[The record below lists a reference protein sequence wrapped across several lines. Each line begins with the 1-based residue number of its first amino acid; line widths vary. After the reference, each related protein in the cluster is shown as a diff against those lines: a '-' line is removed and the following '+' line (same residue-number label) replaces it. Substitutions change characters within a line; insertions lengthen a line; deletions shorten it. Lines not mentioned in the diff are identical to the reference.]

1 MRYLLPLG
9 MVLLGSVAAAQ
20 TPAKLEWPRSFTGQ
34 PDFAFTRDEAL
45 VEARARAVRSNDKAP
60 QLPTLF
66 TLATDDFIPD
76 PLRLRPADSDGKSLI
91 GAVANGTLAGADAP
105 TVSDALL
112 ANAVGLPA
120 YASPSQPDLTEFKAT
135 LGQIIANTVA
145 SWRPDPLR
153 YDYGAIINTL
163 VLQAIVTSPSRY
175 AVINGTRYD
184 EGQSF
189 LMRVPL
195 RVPDSMILAAL
206 EQAMPQDGMLDEATT
221 ALYRTA
227 AEEVLAS
234 YAQER
239 SAKPTLGEQPMNVP
253 VRVTT
258 IETRRVLL
266 EVYGRT
272 YTLGVRVQY

>member
-1 MRYLLPLG
+1 MRRLLPFG
-9 MVLLGSVAAAQ
+9 LLFIAGTAAAQ

-45 VEARARAVRSNDKAP
+45 VEARARAARSNDKAP

-66 TLATDDFIPD
+66 TLATDDFVAD
-76 PLRLRPADSDGKSLI
+76 PLRLRPTDSDNKPLI
-91 GAVANGTLAGADAP
+91 GAATGTLAGADAP
-105 TVSDALL
+105 TVSDVLL

-120 YASPSQPDLTEFKAT
+120 YASPTQPDLTEFKAT
-135 LGQIIANTVA
+135 LGQIITNTVA

-153 YDYGAIINTL
+153 YDYGSIINTL
-163 VLQAIVTSPSRY
+163 VLQAIVTSPTRY

-195 RVPDSMILAAL
+195 RVPDSMILAAI
-206 EQAMPQDGMLDEATT
+206 EQAMPQDGMLDEATAT
-221 ALYRTA
+221 LYRSA
-227 AEEVLAS
+227 AEEVLAT
-234 YAQER
+234 YAKER
-239 SAKPTLGEQPMNVP
+239 SAKPALGEQPMNVP